1 MPARAR
7 PVGSIR
13 VRLRSVLGR
22 AKDPALLIELLKE
35 LNQISLDAA
44 AALGVP
50 AKDRQR
56 AVYQAVKDSKRR
68 RPSLVTLQTNRG
80 FSAILYHWRN
90 DKRFRQANGEPR
102 VLSITGRGVTLE
114 SLAKRY
120 VPGLALREVT
130 NMICDNAEVRRV
142 SDGKVALV
150 GAAVMMT
157 PKTPEQTLA
166 SLISRTRRIT
176 ETILHDA
183 TLPPRRIDSGR
194 FERVVSGELTDRQ
207 FEAFAQSIRHQLQNL
222 CDQVDER
229 IGQPVRKSKRRR
241 VTQCGL
247 GIYLFKDGRKL
258 R

>member
-1 MPARAR
+1 VAVRRA
-7 PVGSIR
+7 SKSLKT
-13 VRLRSVLGR
+13 RLRAVLGR
-22 AKDPALLIELLKE
+22 AKDPSLLIELLKE
-35 LNQISLDAA
+35 LNQIGLDAA
-44 AALGVP
+44 AALGVS
-50 AKDRQR
+50 AKDRRR
-56 AVYQAVKDSKRR
+56 AVHLAVKDSKRR
-68 RPSLVTLQTNRG
+68 RPSLHTLQTNRG

-102 VLSITGRGVTLE
+102 VLAIKGRGVTLE

-120 VPGLALREVT
+120 VPGVALNEVT
-130 NMICDNAEVRRV
+130 AMICDNAEVRRV

-157 PKTPEQTLA
+157 PKTPEQTMA

-183 TLPPRRIDSGR
+183 TLPPRRTDSGR
-194 FERVVSGELTDRQ
+194 FERVVSGELTDRE
-207 FEAFAQSIRHQLQNL
+207 FEAFAQSMRHQLQNV

-229 IGQPVRKSKRRR
+229 IGQPARKSKRGR
-241 VTQCGL
+241 VSQCGL
-247 GIYLFKDGRKL
+247 GIYVFKDGRKL